1 MADDTLGPKIVEK
14 LESLR
19 REEQELE
26 RLRWLL
32 SPEYWPRI
40 YAVLARV
47 REELKQAEQ
56 QNPPPKKA
64 A

>member
-1 MADDTLGPKIVEK
+1 MTDDAMGPDIEGK
-14 LESLR
+14 LEALH

-40 YAVLARV
+40 YTVLARV
-47 REELKQAEQ
+47 REEMRQAEKDDS
-56 QNPPPKKA
+56 PPKA

>member
-1 MADDTLGPKIVEK
+1 MADDMMGPKVQDK
-14 LESLR
+14 LQALR

-40 YAVLARV
+40 YSVLARV
-47 REELKQAEQ
+47 RNEMKQAEQ
-56 QNPPPKKA
+56 HDSPPKKA

>member
-1 MADDTLGPKIVEK
+1 MGDDTVGRKIEDR
-14 LESLR
+14 LEALL

-32 SPEYWPRI
+32 SAEYWPRI
-40 YAVLARV
+40 YSMLARV
-47 REELKQAEQ
+47 REEMKQAEQ
-56 QNPPPKKA
+56 TASPRKA